1 MHRRWLLAHHPEQP
15 EHVANAKL
23 LCESAVISGHQRSSV
38 VISGHQWSSVV
49 ISGHLEERGHQ
60 RSSAVISGH
69 QRSSVVIRGHQG
81 SFASQQLRRLL
92 RERPSEALREAIRG
106 T

>member
-49 ISGHLEERGHQ
+49 ISGHQ
-60 RSSAVISGH
+60 RSSG
-69 QRSSVVIRGHQG
+69 
-81 SFASQQLRRLL
+81 LL
-92 RERPSEALREAIRG
+92 CESAIAKITQREAIRG
-106 T
+106 TERGHQRHLETHSDAIRGT

>member
-38 VISGHQWSSVV
+38 VISGHQWSSAV
-49 ISGHLEERGHQ
+49 ISGHQ

-69 QRSSVVIRGHQG
+69 QRSSG
-81 SFASQQLRRLL
+81 LL
-92 RERPSEALREAIRG
+92 CESAIAKITQREAIRG
-106 T
+106 TERGHQRHLEMHSDAIRGT